1 MTLNKAMTYGS
12 IAFALFALVYITRS
26 RPSGRVATQPGQAQ
40 RDAGLFQWNNL
51 QAAQQGMGDDSFR
64 FYAVDLERKLG
75 S

>member
-1 MTLNKAMTYGS
+1 MTLNQGMTYGA
-12 IAFALFALVYITRS
+12 IGFAIFALVFITRS
-26 RPSGRVATQPGQAQ
+26 RPSGQVARQPGQAQ

-51 QAAQQGMGDDSFR
+51 MATQESLADDSFR